1 MILQVCS
8 QSLFQLEND
17 QASIKIIIKSQGTN
31 KYHEYQPLVTNEIYI
46 FLKETHTNDKLVSQ

>member
-17 QASIKIIIKSQGTN
+17 QASIKIIIRGQGTN
-31 KYHEYQPLVTNEIYI
+31 KYHEYQPLITNEIYI
-46 FLKETHTNDKLVSQ
+46 FLKETRTNDKLVPQ